1 MNQLLGTSD
10 ITLNIL
16 QKRNIYIY
24 TGKTIGDNI
33 WIVNHTMVSVTRKIK
48 KKSHHG
54 TYIQCQP
61 KLHIARPKSDEI

>member
-10 ITLNIL
+10 ITEHFT
-16 QKRNIYIY
+16 KKKYIY